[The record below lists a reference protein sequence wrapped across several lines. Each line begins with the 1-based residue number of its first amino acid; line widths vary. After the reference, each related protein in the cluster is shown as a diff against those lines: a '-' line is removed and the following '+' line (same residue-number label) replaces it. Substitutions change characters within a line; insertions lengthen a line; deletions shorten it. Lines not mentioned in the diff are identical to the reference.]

1 MKGTAC
7 TKAAGESPRASQGRY
22 PELDGLRGGAILLVV
37 ANHYHIVPYL
47 GGVVLFF
54 VLSGFLLGGI
64 LRSKRGAPNYY
75 KAFYARRVCRILPLY
90 LLSVLAFFSILA
102 SLPRSWPFGAPPG
115 GLFDAALPLWSYL
128 AFAQNLVMVYQDD
141 AGAGWLLPTWSLAI
155 EEQFCLTLP
164 ILVALISP
172 KKLPYVL
179 LAGVLA
185 APLFRIATYDE
196 LGPNIAA
203 LVLFPARADALF
215 LGVLCAWVMREP
227 WGLAFLQR
235 NRKTL
240 YCTLAFLAAVSCWFL
255 GLLIPWLPEPPRW
268 GVNALGNSSLALFYG
283 CVLLVAVTERRGLLS
298 LAMRLKPL
306 RLLAPIAFGV
316 FLFHVPVLAAV
327 SGLAEGDTAR
337 PEAWLDVAMKLSA
350 FAATVALATVSW
362 IFFESR
368 IVAWGRSFRY
378 EGPHVAMTQSDQGS
392 GVATEGHKASPAPPS
407 AGSAKVFK

>member
-1 MKGTAC
+1 M
-7 TKAAGESPRASQGRY
+7 S
-22 PELDGLRGGAILLVV
+22 
-37 ANHYHIVPYL
+37 
-47 GGVVLFF
+47 
-54 VLSGFLLGGI
+54 
-64 LRSKRGAPNYY
+64 
-75 KAFYARRVCRILPLY
+75 
-90 LLSVLAFFSILA
+90 
-102 SLPRSWPFGAPPG
+102 
-115 GLFDAALPLWSYL
+115 
-128 AFAQNLVMVYQDD
+128 
-141 AGAGWLLPTWSLAI
+141 
-155 EEQFCLTLP
+155 
-164 ILVALISP
+164 
-172 KKLPYVL
+172 
-179 LAGVLA
+179 GVLVTL
-185 APLFRIATYDE
+185 LFRMATYNE
-196 LGPNIAA
+196 FGPNIAA

-235 NRKTL
+235 NRQTL

-327 SGLAEGDTAR
+327 SGLAEGATAR
-337 PEAWLDVAMKLSA
+337 PAAWLDVAMKLSA

-392 GVATEGHKASPAPPS
+392 GVATEGHKASPAPS

>member
-7 TKAAGESPRASQGRY
+7 TKAAGESPREPERRY
-22 PELDGLRGGAILLVV
+22 PALDGLRGAAILLVV
-37 ANHYHIVPYL
+37 ADHYKIVPYL

-64 LRSKRGAPNYY
+64 LMSKRGAPNYY
-75 KAFYARRVCRILPLY
+75 KAFYARRACRILPLY

-102 SLPRSWPFGAPPG
+102 SLPLSWPFGAPPA
-115 GLFDAALPLWSYL
+115 GLFENPLPLWSYL
-128 AFAQNLVMVYQDD
+128 TFAQNLVMAYQDE
-141 AGAGWLLPTWSLAI
+141 AGAGWLVPTWSLAI

-172 KKLPYVL
+172 KRLPYVL
-179 LAGVLA
+179 LTGVLA
-185 APLFRIATYDE
+185 VLLFRMATYGE
-196 LGPNIAA
+196 FGPGNIAA

-215 LGVLCAWVMREP
+215 LGVLCAWVVREP

-235 NRKTL
+235 NSKTL
-240 YCTLAFLAAVSCWFL
+240 YYTLAFLAAVSCWFL

-268 GVNALGNSSLALFYG
+268 GVNVLGNSSLALFYG

-327 SGLAEGDTAR
+327 SGLAEGDIAR
-337 PEAWLDVAMKLSA
+337 PEAWLDVAMKMSA

-378 EGPHVAMTQSDQGS
+378 EGPRVAMTQSDQGS
-392 GVATEGHKASPAPPS
+392 GVATEVHKASPAPS
-407 AGSAKVFK
+407 AGSTRVFR